1 MEKDRSNVISD
12 QKDMHNTEIDS
23 YQKRLNIAETQIL
36 ELNFFNKNLRRENS
50 KWSERYHF
58 HINKKRMC
66 EREKENVSLK
76 KEILDQKENRSQ
88 DTQQIENLSKNIL
101 GLRLERNTIKN
112 SIKEVMTPFKTR

>member
-112 SIKEVMTPFKTR
+112 LIKEVMTPFKTR